1 MSALNVTQAEAD
13 VLLDSLRMFAE
24 VHRNAGGAVPAEVAD
39 LLVKLSPAPV
49 QEAPA
54 AAVAAPAPAPIRAV
68 SRPENEVC
76 NGSLVAGILT

>member
-39 LLVKLSPAPV
+39 LLAKLTPAPV
-49 QEAPA
+49 VEEAPA
-54 AAVAAPAPAPIRAV
+54 PKTRK
-68 SRPENEVC
+68 SKDTSEE
-76 NGSLVAGILT
+76 

>member
-39 LLVKLSPAPV
+39 LLAKLTPAPV
-49 QEAPA
+49 A
-54 AAVAAPAPAPIRAV
+54 
-68 SRPENEVC
+68 EV
-76 NGSLVAGILT
+76 VTPVKKAKEVVEETTEETKDE

>member
-39 LLVKLSPAPV
+39 LLVKLTPAPV
-49 QEAPA
+49 VEEAPA
-54 AAVAAPAPAPIRAV
+54 PKTRK
-68 SRPENEVC
+68 SKDTSEE
-76 NGSLVAGILT
+76 

>member
-39 LLVKLSPAPV
+39 LLAKLTPAPV
-49 QEAPA
+49 
-54 AAVAAPAPAPIRAV
+54 V
-68 SRPENEVC
+68 EV
-76 NGSLVAGILT
+76 VTPVKKAKEVVEETKDE